1 MNKGSKSISRGEKIV
16 QGKIV
21 AYHRLDSHLFPVS
34 LSPISKPMGKKCE
47 AQIYSF
53 AIYSSRPQNR
63 KSLSLLTPSNR
74 YGSMGTACFY
84 TTPPIISILGN
95 EPRCSKGCFV
105 VVFTK
110 NPIFASS
117 GLPWAI
123 LLTRPQS
130 SGLKFIPLLRTT
142 QRTYDFSFF
151 FLPNTFCKI
160 PKCRSWETHRVASH
174 HVP

>member
-110 NPIFASS
+110 NPIFAFFRRFVDVE
-117 GLPWAI
+117 W
-123 LLTRPQS
+123 LLMGHTELQS
-130 SGLKFIPLLRTT
+130 MMAMPIR
-142 QRTYDFSFF
+142 DD
-151 FLPNTFCKI
+151 
-160 PKCRSWETHRVASH
+160 H
-174 HVP
+174 